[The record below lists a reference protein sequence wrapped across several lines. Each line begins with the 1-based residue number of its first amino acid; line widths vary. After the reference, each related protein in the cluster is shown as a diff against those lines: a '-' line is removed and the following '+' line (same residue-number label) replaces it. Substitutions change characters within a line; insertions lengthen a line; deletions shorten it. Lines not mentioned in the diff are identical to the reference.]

1 MIPKIQTSMHLGK
14 ILSFSLTLLAI
25 LMIPACGTGKE
36 YTDYAAAKE
45 LFKVGMEKSTVI
57 EVFGE
62 PNNTLDSETLTTWF
76 YEHEAIV
83 KDLQIGETREAFL
96 INFENGKTVGID
108 PIIVTRR

>member
-1 MIPKIQTSMHLGK
+1 MHLGK
-14 ILSFSLTLLAI
+14 ILSLSISIFAVFLIS
-25 LMIPACGTGKE
+25 ACGNEKE
-36 YTDYAAAKE
+36 YTDYAVAKE
-45 LFKVGMEKSTVI
+45 LFKFGMEESAVI

-76 YEHEAIV
+76 YDHEAIV